1 MSDSDIQIV
10 GNMLAGILNPD
21 NFTRNEATN
30 KYNELKQNPTG
41 LLICLTQCLKG
52 LFL

>member
-10 GNMLAGILNPD
+10 RNMLAGILNPD
-21 NFTRNEATN
+21 NAVRNEATN

-41 LLICLTQCLKG
+41 LLVCLTEIMKG
-52 LFL
+52 LFT